1 MREFVLFLRHWL
13 LMLRS
18 SHACLKL
25 AVMIGS
31 HLVTVHG
38 HHLTLATTRSPH
50 QLSQLQNSET
60 VQPLNIDIFIKEFDT
75 I

>member
-1 MREFVLFLRHWL
+1 
-13 LMLRS
+13 MLQNS
-18 SHACLKL
+18 SRVPLSPTL
-25 AVMIGS
+25 GTP
-31 HLVTVHG
+31 TVHG